1 MEQLVSYLLS
11 NVMSVS
17 NITELKNSTSQPQ
30 IVGWK
35 EEVAEKRNT
44 VNELLITI
52 MSK

>member
-17 NITELKNSTSQPQ
+17 NITELQNLTSQPQ

-35 EEVAEKRNT
+35 EEVTEKRNT
-44 VNELLITI
+44 VKELIVN
-52 MSK
+52 